1 MSFPRVGDFEVS
13 NLLTQY
19 RESNPPDDLGF
30 ALDAGHALVEAH
42 LGNGRTDLTEEEL
55 TIVEL
60 WASAHFAM
68 ATNSDLQARKIDTS
82 SEAFARSAPTMGQT
96 KYLRQAIL
104 LDRSGK
110 LAQAQKQNASIVLIS
125 R

>member
-1 MSFPRVGDFEVS
+1 MSSPRVGDFEVL

-19 RESNPPDDLGF
+19 RESNPPDDLFF
-30 ALDAGHALVEAH
+30 ATEAGHALVEAH
-42 LGNGRTDLTEEEL
+42 LGNGRTDLDEDEL
-55 TIVEL
+55 RIVEL

-68 ATNSDLQARKIDTS
+68 ATSSDLQAKKTDTR
-82 SEAFARSAPTMGQT
+82 SEAFARSAPTMGMT
-96 KYLRQAIL
+96 KYLKQAIL

-110 LAQAQKQNASIVLIS
+110 LAQAQKQNASITLIS